1 MGDKKPP
8 TGHFN
13 VLLALDCE
21 TTGLCYNSE
30 SPVYNPRT
38 KERHQAVSWGLI
50 VADSE
55 TLKPVEKLYVE
66 IKWND
71 ESKKQRKLNPNF
83 GKKAEEI
90 HGLTFEYLEENGMDE
105 EEAVVEIGNLIIS
118 YWGAGRSIQTLGHN
132 LCNFDVPFL
141 RDLFL
146 RYEIEL
152 NFGNRMY
159 DSNSIGWAA
168 FNTFNSND
176 LFAAVGLEPRN
187 NHNALEDAWMSLETI
202 RRIRKVFRRVLDD
215 N

>member
-1 MGDKKPP
+1 MGDKPI
-8 TGHFN
+8 GHFN

-21 TTGLCYNSE
+21 TTGICFNND

-55 TLKPVEKLYVE
+55 TLKPVEKLYLE
-66 IKWND
+66 IKWNN
-71 ESKKQRKLNPNF
+71 ESKKQRKLNPKF

-90 HGLTFEYLEENGMDE
+90 HGLTFEYLEENRMDE
-105 EEAVVEIGNLIIS
+105 EEAIVEIGNVIITH
-118 YWGAGRSIQTLGHN
+118 WGAGRSIQTLGHN
-132 LCNFDVPFL
+132 LCNFDIPFL
-141 RDLFL
+141 RDMFF

-168 FNTFNSND
+168 FNTFNSDD
-176 LFAAVGLEPRN
+176 LFSAVGLEPRK
-187 NHNALEDAWMSLETI
+187 NHNALEDAWMSLESV
-202 RRIRKVFRRVLDD
+202 RRIRKVFRRLLDD